1 MAHPQ
6 HTERE
11 VYVDRGGPGAG
22 AIIAVLVALVVIVL
36 LGWMLFFGGDGDTD
50 VVPGD
55 TDVNIEE
62 VDPGTDDGGDTII
75 EGDTTQDTT
84 DTTDTQDTTDSQDT
98 SDTSQDTGDTTDTTD
113 TTDETSTTG

>member
-11 VYVDRGGPGAG
+11 VYVDRGGPGTG

-75 EGDTTQDTT
+75 EGDTTQDTS
-84 DTTDTQDTTDSQDT
+84 DTTDTQDT

-113 TTDETSTTG
+113 TTDTSTSSG